1 MASYELIELTID
13 PKDIKMTLEDEFTM
27 QSVIKELDKL
37 ETTEELYVGARQI
50 LKVLMQRQAIIR
62 ALVKRLTTLEEKE
75 KLKRKKIQ

>member
-27 QSVIKELDKL
+27 ASVVKELDKL

-62 ALVKRLTTLEEKE
+62 ALVKRLTILEEKE
-75 KLKRKKIQ
+75 KLRRKKIQ

>member
-27 QSVIKELDKL
+27 ASVVKELDKL
-37 ETTEELYVGARQI
+37 ETTEELYVGARQL

-75 KLKRKKIQ
+75 KLRRKKIQ

>member
-27 QSVIKELDKL
+27 ASVVKELDKL
-37 ETTEELYVGARQI
+37 ETTEELYVGARQL

-62 ALVKRLTTLEEKE
+62 ALVKRLTTLEEEE
-75 KLKRKKIQ
+75 KLRRKKIQ